1 MKKDPIVQQVRSVRK
16 EIEDQYPDA
25 DSFCKH
31 LEEQQ
36 KAYKRRLVRRAP
48 KRSPHTHA
56 V

>member
-36 KAYKRRLVRRAP
+36 KAYESRLVRRAP
-48 KRSPHTHA
+48 RRPSHA
-56 V
+56 QSE